1 MRLQKKPRRGWLL
14 STASVLTLL
23 VASAGL
29 RAQNV
34 VINEIM
40 YHPSSQNPREEYI
53 ELFNRAATNVNLS
66 GWQLKGGV
74 SFTFPTNTFIRANDY
89 LVASAHRQSFQAKY
103 PGVTNVIGDWIIV
116 RTTNLL
122 GSTLTNFENI

>member
-1 MRLQKKPRRGWLL
+1 MRLLEQPQKGWFL
-14 STASVLTLL
+14 S
-23 VASAGL
+23 VASAFTLLAGSFAS
-29 RAQNV
+29 RAQDV

-53 ELFNRAATNVNLS
+53 ELFNRTTTNVNLG

-74 SFTFPTNTFIRANDY
+74 NFTFPINTVIRPNDY
-89 LVASAHRQSFQAKY
+89 FVASAHRQSFQTKY
-103 PGVTNVIGDWIIV
+103 PGVTNVVGDWIVV

-122 GSTLTNFENI
+122 GNTLTD